1 MDGANLAG
9 NTGDNELELSPAP
22 SSEDASGSTEVGSKV
37 SDAGSST
44 EGTSTS
50 GDGTPAKMG
59 GSGKPFVEPV
69 LQSAEEYYRAQG
81 IITEGQP
88 GAEDSTSGD
97 DTSPKMGGSGRPF
110 VEPVLQ
116 SAEEYYRARGV
127 ITEGQPGAEDTP
139 DLQEK
144 ASGDKGSQAA
154 AFVEPQL
161 QSAEEYYRQL
171 GLISGEAPSAQGKAA
186 GSEAE
191 AAVGDG
197 EQESGTA
204 EEPETEEEPSWNL
217 AASGKGTAQP
227 SDDTEGALEDAML
240 PDALQEGQTAERD
253 PLEPLEIVLD
263 DDAGELPA
271 GWYNDEPRFAGAPEE
286 PFWNAAGQARVVVKR
301 QTGKKG
307 NGGVNE
313 ARHLLRT
320 RQNR

>member
-1 MDGANLAG
+1 MNGADLAG
-9 NTGDNELELSPAP
+9 NTGDNKLELSPAP
-22 SSEDASGSTEVGSKV
+22 SSEGASASTEVDTKA
-37 SDAGSST
+37 SDAGSPT

-50 GDGTPAKMG
+50 GDDTPPKMG

-88 GAEDSTSGD
+88 GAED
-97 DTSPKMGGSGRPF
+97 
-110 VEPVLQ
+110 
-116 SAEEYYRARGV
+116 
-127 ITEGQPGAEDTP
+127 TP

-144 ASGDKGSQAA
+144 PSGDRGSQAA

-171 GLISGEAPSAQGKAA
+171 GLISVEVPSAQGEAA

-197 EQESGTA
+197 EQGLGTA

-227 SDDTEGALEDAML
+227 SDDAEGALEDAML

-286 PFWNAAGQARVVVKR
+286 PFWNAAGQARVIVKR
-301 QTGKKG
+301 HTGKKG

-320 RQNR
+320 RHR